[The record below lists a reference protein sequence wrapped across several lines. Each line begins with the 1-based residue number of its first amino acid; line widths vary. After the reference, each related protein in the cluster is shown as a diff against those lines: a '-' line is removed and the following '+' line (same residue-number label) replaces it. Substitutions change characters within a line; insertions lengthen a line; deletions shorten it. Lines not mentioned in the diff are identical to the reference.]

1 MSKQRYIL
9 ENGSKKYV
17 CPKCNKK
24 AFVRYIDT
32 ETGEYLPEQY
42 GRCDRESKCNYFN
55 LPPLETLCFFVSFD
69 AINNITEKA
78 VLLKQGENENVIA
91 KKAILEQLENGA
103 YIAEYFLKDK
113 KNTSKTPLKITY
125 SETDYKYFQNGNTET
140 FYSGKRN
147 KCQPTIQPK
156 QKEISFIDAEIFKAS
171 RNNYQYN
178 NFVQYLLSIFGSAIV
193 SELISRY
200 HLGTSK
206 YWNGATVFWQIDT
219 HGKIRTGKIMLY
231 NPHTG
236 KRIKEPFNHINWVH
250 TALKQPDFNL
260 QQCLFGEHLLRLE
273 KNKPVAI
280 VESEKTAVISSV
292 YFPNFIWLAVG
303 SITNLNAEKCKVL
316 AGRSVV
322 LFPDLK
328 AFDKWSAKAKELSNI
343 TNFVVSELLET
354 SASDADRENGFDLAD
369 YLLKYNVSNFQFQP
383 PKQDEKPEF
392 EPATLQQNKDIQPDY
407 LGKNGEKWHNLAL
420 NGTNIIELEQYF
432 AEIQLPTSPINFDK
446 CGTITDL
453 KLFINSHLATVKT
466 YNGNGIAE
474 PYLNRLLNLKNILQH
489 EH

>member
-1 MSKQRYIL
+1 MIKYEHIL
-9 ENGSKKYV
+9 EPYNGMKSRHRCPRCQHREKTFVLYV
-17 CPKCNKK
+17 N
-24 AFVRYIDT
+24 A
-32 ETGEYLPEQY
+32 ETSEAIAPTV
-42 GRCDRESKCNYFN
+42 GRCNRVEKCGYHYTPKQFFQDNN
-55 LPPLETLCFFVSFD
+55 L
-69 AINNITEKA
+69 N
-78 VLLKQGENENVIA
+78 
-91 KKAILEQLENGA
+91 
-103 YIAEYFLKDK
+103 
-113 KNTSKTPLKITY
+113 NTSYDKPKVY
-125 SETDYKYFQNGNTET
+125 V
-140 FYSGKRN
+140 
-147 KCQPTIQPK
+147 PTIQPK
-156 QKEISFIDAEIFKAS
+156 AKDISFIDAEIFKAS

-328 AFDKWSAKAKELSNI
+328 AFDKWSEKAKQLSNI

-354 SASDADRENGFDLAD
+354 SASDPDRENGFDLAD
-369 YLLKYNVSNFQFQP
+369 YLLKYNVSKFQFQP
-383 PKQDEKPEF
+383 AEPEPMLEF
-392 EPATLQQNKDIQPDY
+392 ESWENDAEPLKP
-407 LGKNGEKWHNLAL
+407 L
-420 NGTNIIELEQYF
+420 NNYINEIAELEQYF
-432 AEIQLPTSPINFDK
+432 SKITLPIKPINFDK
-446 CGTITDL
+446 CGTITDVT
-453 KLFINSHLATVKT
+453 LFINSHLATVKA